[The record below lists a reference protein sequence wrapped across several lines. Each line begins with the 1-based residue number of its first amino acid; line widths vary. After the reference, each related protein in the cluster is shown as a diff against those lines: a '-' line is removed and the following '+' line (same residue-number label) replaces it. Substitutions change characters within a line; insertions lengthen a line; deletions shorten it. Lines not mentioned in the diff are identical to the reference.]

1 MPTATPTTVA
11 LATCAALPDGDPDDA
26 ALVAALGAEGF
37 DVSWRAWDDSGVDW
51 GAFDAVVVRST
62 WDYQER
68 RDEFLGWASRV
79 PSLCNPAEIVRWNTD
94 KRYLAE
100 LGSGGSGIPVVE
112 TTFVDPGEQAPE
124 LPEDGELVVKPSVS
138 AGSRDTARFAAGEPA
153 ERLAALSLLRSI
165 HASGRTAMLQPYL
178 TGVDA
183 EGETALVYF
192 DGVLSHSI
200 RKGPLLSPGAGPTE
214 DLFAEETI
222 EPRTPTEAEL
232 ALGER
237 VLAMLETR
245 FGTLV
250 HARVDLAPGSGGP
263 VVLEVELTEP
273 SLFFRWEEGAAGR
286 FVAALSRR
294 ISRSPT

>member
-1 MPTATPTTVA
+1 MATELRVA
-11 LATCAALPDGDPDDA
+11 LATCAELPEGDPDDA

-37 DVSWRAWDDSGVDW
+37 DVSWRVWDDPGVDW

-79 PSLCNPAEIVRWNTD
+79 PSLCNPAEIVGWNTD

-100 LGSGGSGIPVVE
+100 LGSSGIPVVE
-112 TTFVDPGEQAPE
+112 TTFVDPGEEAPE

-138 AGSRDTARFAAGEPA
+138 AGSRDTARFAMHEPA
-153 ERLAALSLLRSI
+153 ERLAALALLRSI

-178 TGVDA
+178 PGVDA

-192 DGVLSHSI
+192 DGAFSHSI

-232 ALGER
+232 DLGER

-245 FGTLV
+245 FGTPV
-250 HARVDLAPGSGGP
+250 YARVDLAPANGGP

-273 SLFFRWEEGAAGR
+273 SLFFRHADGAAGR

-294 ISRSPT
+294 ISRSPV

>member
-1 MPTATPTTVA
+1 LPGIATELRVA
-11 LATCAALPDGDPDDA
+11 LATCAELPEGDPDDA

-37 DVSWRAWDDSGVDW
+37 DVSWRVWDEPGVDW

-62 WDYQER
+62 WDYQAR

-79 PSLCNPAEIVRWNTD
+79 PSLCNPAEILGWNTD

-100 LGSGGSGIPVVE
+100 LGSSGIPVVE
-112 TTFVDPGEQAPE
+112 TKFVGPGEGAPE
-124 LPEDGELVVKPSVS
+124 LPDGGELVVKPSVS
-138 AGSRDTARFAAGEPA
+138 AGSRDTARFAMCEPA
-153 ERLAALSLLRSI
+153 GRLAALALLRSI

-183 EGETALVYF
+183 EGETALVYL
-192 DGVLSHSI
+192 DGAFSHSI

-222 EPRTPTEAEL
+222 EPRAPTEAEL
-232 ALGER
+232 ALGGR
-237 VLAMLETR
+237 VLATLETR
-245 FGTLV
+245 FGTPV
-250 HARVDLAPGSGGP
+250 YARIDLAPADGGP

-273 SLFFRWEEGAAGR
+273 SLFFGHADGAAGR

-294 ISRSPT
+294 ISLSRA

>member
-1 MPTATPTTVA
+1 MATELRVA
-11 LATCAALPDGDPDDA
+11 LATCAELPEGDPDDA

-37 DVSWRAWDDSGVDW
+37 DVSWRVWDDPGVDW

-79 PSLCNPAEIVRWNTD
+79 PSLCNPAEILGWNTD

-100 LGSGGSGIPVVE
+100 LGSSGIPVVE
-112 TTFVDPGEQAPE
+112 TTFVDPGEEAPE
-124 LPEDGELVVKPSVS
+124 LPEGGELVVKPSVS
-138 AGSRDTARFAAGEPA
+138 AGSRDTARFAMREPA
-153 ERLAALSLLRSI
+153 ERLAALALLRSI

-192 DGVLSHSI
+192 DGAFSHSI

-245 FGTLV
+245 FGTPV
-250 HARVDLAPGSGGP
+250 TRGSTWPRRTAARSC
-263 VVLEVELTEP
+263 
-273 SLFFRWEEGAAGR
+273 
-286 FVAALSRR
+286 
-294 ISRSPT
+294 SRSS

>member
-1 MPTATPTTVA
+1 LRIA
-11 LATCAALPDGDPDDA
+11 LATCAELPEGDPDDA

-37 DVSWRAWDDSGVDW
+37 DVSWRVWDDPGVDW

-79 PSLCNPAEIVRWNTD
+79 PSLCNPAEIVGWNTD
-94 KRYLAE
+94 KRYLTE
-100 LGSGGSGIPVVE
+100 LGSSGIPVVE
-112 TTFVDPGEQAPE
+112 TTFVDPGEEAPE

-138 AGSRDTARFAAGEPA
+138 AGSRDTARFAVREPA
-153 ERLAALSLLRSI
+153 ERLAALALLRSI
-165 HASGRTAMLQPYL
+165 HASGRAAMLQPYL
-178 TGVDA
+178 PGVDA

-192 DGVLSHSI
+192 DGAFSHSI
-200 RKGPLLSPGAGPTE
+200 RKGPLLSPGADPTA

-222 EPRTPTEAEL
+222 EPRTPAEAEL

-245 FGTLV
+245 FGTPV
-250 HARVDLAPGSGGP
+250 YARADLAPANGGP

-273 SLFFRWEEGAAGR
+273 SLFFRHADGAAGR

-294 ISRSPT
+294 ISRSPA

>member
-1 MPTATPTTVA
+1 MATELLVA
-11 LATCAALPDGDPDDA
+11 LATCAELPEGDPDDA
-26 ALVAALGAEGF
+26 ALVAALGAHGF
-37 DVSWRAWDDSGVDW
+37 DFSWRVWDDPGVDW

-62 WDYQER
+62 WDHQEWR
-68 RDEFLGWASRV
+68 NEFLSWASRV
-79 PSLCNPAEIVRWNTD
+79 PSLCNPAEVVGWNTD

-100 LGSGGSGIPVVE
+100 LGSSGIPVVE
-112 TTFVDPGEQAPE
+112 TTFVDPGEEVPE
-124 LPEDGELVVKPSVS
+124 LPVDGELVVKPSVS
-138 AGSRDTARFAAGEPA
+138 AGSRDTARFAMHEPA
-153 ERLAALSLLRSI
+153 ERPAALALLRNI
-165 HASGRTAMLQPYL
+165 HMSVRTAMLQQYL

-192 DGVLSHSI
+192 DGAFSHSI

-232 ALGER
+232 DLGEG
-237 VLAMLETR
+237 VLAMLEAR
-245 FGTLV
+245 FGTPV
-250 HARVDLAPGSGGP
+250 YARVDLAPASGGP

-273 SLFFRWEEGAAGR
+273 SLFFRHADGAAGR

-294 ISRSPT
+294 ISRSPV